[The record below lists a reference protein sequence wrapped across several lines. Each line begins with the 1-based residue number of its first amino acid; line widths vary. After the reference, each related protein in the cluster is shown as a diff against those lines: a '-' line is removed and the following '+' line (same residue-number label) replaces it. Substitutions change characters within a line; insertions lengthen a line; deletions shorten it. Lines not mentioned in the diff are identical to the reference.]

1 MPRPLLQARR
11 KRGTGSDWRRGRGRI
26 FCLAGGLLRIPAF
39 ESFAVLFSRQIAHQT
54 FDHRG
59 GVGIPFCQI
68 DKRAAEDDL
77 APCVQLARLR
87 RFPVLQ
93 GKKSG
98 LGLGIAFL
106 CPVQFCLCHFAR
118 PYLRYSLSRSLN

>member
-1 MPRPLLQARR
+1 M
-11 KRGTGSDWRRGRGRI
+11 GSG
-26 FCLAGGLLRIPAF
+26 GGLLRIPALKGL
-39 ESFAVLFSRQIAHQT
+39 AVLFTGQVAHQAL
-54 FDHRG
+54 DHG
-59 GVGIPFCQI
+59 GGIGIPFRQI
-68 DKRAAEDDL
+68 DQRPPEDDL

-118 PYLRYSLSRSLN
+118 PYLRYSLRRSLN